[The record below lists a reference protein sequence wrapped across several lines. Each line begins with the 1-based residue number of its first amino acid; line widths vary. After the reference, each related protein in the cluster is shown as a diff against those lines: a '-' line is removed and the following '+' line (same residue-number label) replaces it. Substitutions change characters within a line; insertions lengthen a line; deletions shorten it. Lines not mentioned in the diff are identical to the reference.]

1 MDNLTG
7 ELLVEAHAA
16 TDWPQV
22 AGIWAEVAA
31 ESPYTT
37 FFLSPEWVGAWI
49 EVFGASLPVEI
60 LVFRSPQR
68 AVGICLLVRRTLSH
82 GPIRIRCV
90 FLNTAGENENES
102 PIVEFNN
109 LLCLADWEQ
118 AIATALISYIKM
130 QPWDEIWLN
139 GFCQGLPLDA
149 LRRASSGLT
158 VQRSVRATFFVDLKR
173 IRESGAAYET
183 FLRSTGRARLRQSLR
198 AWGETEVVTPE
209 GFPDALRMLHDL
221 VELHTTTWRD
231 RGQPGAFAS
240 PVFRAFHES
249 LIRRCIPIH
258 GIQLLRVQASTAPVG
273 ILYNVVHRGKVYF
286 YQSGLAYS
294 TNKRVRPG
302 FVCLARA
309 IHYCLDQPSLEE
321 FNFMAGGDHYKEP
334 MSTDHQE
341 LEWIV
346 LRDSTLKNKVISWL
360 RKWKRRLS
368 RRRLPERTVDQTES

>member
-1 MDNLTG
+1 MQSLPALIHPAATNKLENLTG
-7 ELLVEAHAA
+7 ELPVEAHAA

-68 AVGICLLVRRTLSH
+68 AVGICLLVRRTLSN

-90 FLNTAGENENES
+90 FLNTAGENEDES

-139 GFCQGLPLDA
+139 GFCRGLPLDA

-158 VQRSVRATFFVDLKR
+158 VKRAVRTTFFVDLKR

-221 VELHTTTWRD
+221 VDLHTTTC
-231 RGQPGAFAS
+231 GIGASQAPSFLPFFAH
-240 PVFRAFHES
+240 F
-249 LIRRCIPIH
+249 
-258 GIQLLRVQASTAPVG
+258 T
-273 ILYNVVHRGKVYF
+273 KVSF
-286 YQSGLAYS
+286 VAVSRSKEA
-294 TNKRVRPG
+294 NCCG
-302 FVCLARA
+302 FKAA
-309 IHYCLDQPSLEE
+309 
-321 FNFMAGGDHYKEP
+321 
-334 MSTDHQE
+334 
-341 LEWIV
+341 
-346 LRDSTLKNKVISWL
+346 
-360 RKWKRRLS
+360 
-368 RRRLPERTVDQTES
+368 RRRLGSCITWSTVARCTFTNRDLLTAPISASALASFALRARSTIASISRR